1 MSNDKYPQFTVR
13 LSDKSNQEL
22 EKLALIRSRSRS
34 EIVREAMKVAKEKK
48 KNNSEDKFI
57 ADPELN
63 SKVIKVTSQM

>member
-1 MSNDKYPQFTVR
+1 
-13 LSDKSNQEL
+13 
-22 EKLALIRSRSRS
+22 
-34 EIVREAMKVAKEKK
+34 MKVAKEKK